1 MKSGWP
7 SFWFKGKIPPW
18 WAKAVSVVYCAVVDV
33 KRWCYGQGIY
43 KTHHLSVPV
52 LIVGNRVVGG
62 TGKTP
67 VMMGLVALCQQKGLK
82 VGIISRG
89 YGRQDKQVRLVDA
102 SSTSTLVGDE
112 PLLLWQILGV
122 PVAVGAQRVVAAQL
136 LLAQHKV
143 DLLLS
148 DDGWQHWAL
157 GREAVVEVVDAQR
170 GYGNGYCLPAGPL
183 RERSDAQPLANVVL
197 HNGVDFKLQPLH
209 WRHVATQAI
218 LPLNALTGKV
228 RAMAGI
234 GHPQRFFDTVTQI
247 GLDFQD
253 KVPLADHQH
262 LSIADFSW
270 DDGQYPLV
278 MTAKDAVRCQ
288 GFARDHWWSLDV
300 ATEFTSECQLSLT
313 QLVQSLCKKET
324 NRG

>member
-7 SFWFKGKIPPW
+7 SFWFKGQTPPW
-18 WAKAVSVVYCAVVDV
+18 WAKALSMLYCSIVSI
-33 KRWCYGQGIY
+33 KRWCYVRGVF
-43 KTHHLSVPV
+43 KTHRLPVPV
-52 LIVGNRVVGG
+52 VIVGNRVVGG

-67 VMMGLVALCQQKGLK
+67 VMIGLVSLCMQLGLR
-82 VGIISRG
+82 VGIVSRG
-89 YGRQDKQVRLVDA
+89 YGRKDNQVRLVDA
-102 SSTSTLVGDE
+102 NSTADLVGDE
-112 PLLLWQILGV
+112 PLLLWQTLGV
-122 PVAVGAQRVVAAQL
+122 PVAVGAQRVAAAQQL
-136 LLAQHKV
+136 LSVHDV
-143 DLLLS
+143 DVLLS

-157 GREAVVEVVDAQR
+157 GRDAVIEVVDAQR
-170 GYGNGYCLPAGPL
+170 GYGNGYCLPAGPM
-183 RERSDAQPLANVVL
+183 RELSDALPLPDRL
-197 HNGVDFKLQPLH
+197 IRNGVDVQLQPIH
-209 WRHVATQAI
+209 WRHVATQTM
-218 LPLNALTGKV
+218 LPLDALSGKV

-234 GHPQRFFDTVTQI
+234 GNPQRFFDTVTQI

-253 KVPLADHQH
+253 KIPLADHQH

-313 QLVQSLCKKET
+313 QLMQSLCKKES